1 MFFSSIIEFCIGMSF
16 FYLILTLIS
25 TMINEFFMDKVG
37 KLRQQ
42 NLLDGISGLFYD
54 AQKVF
59 DLYNHPLIR
68 GLYQDE
74 QILKTPGT
82 MVSKPGE
89 DSLERCREP
98 FKDILKNLPSYIPS
112 RTFVTALLDTLA
124 PAKNANVPLTFLV
137 LRNTVKNAP
146 NARIQEALLPLIDS
160 AKDDL
165 AKARQNIEKWF
176 DDSMDRIS
184 GWFKRQ
190 ARWWLIWVALPVC
203 IVLNADSI
211 MVGKM
216 LWQNDALRAA
226 VVAQAEKKAKEPS
239 GVPGPQQASK
249 PGLTKKPQPQE
260 KQQASGPEQ
269 TAGAMSQQPAQTT
282 PATKD
287 IQKEIRQDIDMLQLP
302 VGWVLPSQREDKAS
316 VLIDPRAVPT
326 DPESIFFKIMG
337 LFFTTLAISL
347 GAPFWTD
354 LLNSFVNLRR
364 CGNVPLKAGE
374 KGK

>member
-1 MFFSSIIEFCIGMSF
+1 MFIPSIIEFCIGMSF
-16 FYLILTLIS
+16 FYLILTLIC
-25 TMINEFFMDKVG
+25 TMINEFFMDKFG

-68 GLYQDE
+68 ALYQDE

-82 MVSKPGE
+82 TVSKPGE

-98 FKDILKNLPSYIPS
+98 FKNILKYLPSYIPS

-124 PAKNANVPLTFLV
+124 PAKDADAPLTFLA
-137 LRNTVKNAP
+137 LRNAVKNVP
-146 NARIQEALLPLIDS
+146 NARIKEALLPLIDS

-165 AKARQNIEKWF
+165 VKARQNIEKWF

-190 ARWWLIWVALPVC
+190 ARWWLILVALPVC

-226 VVAQAEKKAKEPS
+226 VVAQAEKKVKETS
-239 GVPGPQQASK
+239 SVPGPQQAPK
-249 PGLTKKPQPQE
+249 PGP
-260 KQQASGPEQ
+260 
-269 TAGAMSQQPAQTT
+269 AGTMSQQPVQTT
-282 PATKD
+282 P
-287 IQKEIRQDIDMLQLP
+287 IQTEIRKDIDMLQLP
-302 VGWVLPSQREDKAS
+302 VGWVLPPQKEDKASQREDKAS
-316 VLIDPRAVPT
+316 VLINPRAVPT

-337 LFFTTLAISL
+337 LLFTTLAISL

-364 CGNVPLKAGE
+364 SGNVPPKAGE

>member
-1 MFFSSIIEFCIGMSF
+1 MFIPSIIEFCIGMSF
-16 FYLILTLIS
+16 FYLILTLIC

-68 GLYQDE
+68 ALYQDE
-74 QILKTPGT
+74 QILKTPST

-98 FKDILKNLPSYIPS
+98 FKGILKKLPSYIPS
-112 RTFVTALLDTLA
+112 RTFATALLDTLA
-124 PAKNANVPLTFLV
+124 PAKNFNAPLTFLQV
-137 LRNTVKNAP
+137 RDAVKNVP
-146 NARIQEALLPLIDS
+146 NARIKEALLPLIDS
-160 AKDDL
+160 ANDL

-190 ARWWLIWVALPVC
+190 ARWWLILVALPVC
-203 IVLNADSI
+203 IVLNADSF

-216 LWQNDALRAA
+216 LWQNDALRAT
-226 VVAQAEKKAKEPS
+226 VVAQAEKKVKDYS
-239 GVPGPQQASK
+239 SVPGPQQAPK
-249 PGLTKKPQPQE
+249 PGETKKSLPPE
-260 KQQASGPEQ
+260 KQQASSPEQ
-269 TAGAMSQQPAQTT
+269 SAGAMSQQPAQTT
-282 PATKD
+282 PATKN
-287 IQKEIRQDIDMLQLP
+287 IQEEIRKDIDMLQLP
-302 VGWVLPSQREDKAS
+302 LGWVLSCQKEDKAS
-316 VLIDPRAVPT
+316 VLDPRAVPT
-326 DPESIFFKIMG
+326 HLEPIFFKIMG

-364 CGNVPLKAGE
+364 SGNVPLKSGE